1 MLNPDGWFGDVSI
14 GYSLPFG
21 NGLEVVPSVGFTA
34 LDIDRD
40 AITESGSS
48 PFLLAVEDISH
59 SAAIVDFG
67 IRLAR
72 GEESG
77 ANLRPFVELGARHQ
91 FEGRDTGSIAALGG
105 GPSTLLGVSPSR
117 SPWVGQW
124 RGHRRDWRQRTS
136 TVCLRRGGL
145 CFLIRPSSFENWSQ
159 ARPSTGLP
167 GLRYYSDDQAFQ
179 GRPHHSPPAE
189 GEVVDF
195 DPREPTR
202 PNPA

>member
-117 SPWVGQW
+117 SPWVG
-124 RGHRRDWRQRTS
+124 RAS
-136 TVCLRRGGL
+136 AGL
-145 CFLIRPSSFENWSQ
+145 AADLSDKFSLNGAVTAEIGDKEQ
-159 ARPSTGLP
+159 ALSASAG
-167 GLRYYSDDQAFQ
+167 
-179 GRPHHSPPAE
+179 
-189 GEVVDF
+189 VVF
-195 DPREPTR
+195 VF
-202 PNPA
+202 